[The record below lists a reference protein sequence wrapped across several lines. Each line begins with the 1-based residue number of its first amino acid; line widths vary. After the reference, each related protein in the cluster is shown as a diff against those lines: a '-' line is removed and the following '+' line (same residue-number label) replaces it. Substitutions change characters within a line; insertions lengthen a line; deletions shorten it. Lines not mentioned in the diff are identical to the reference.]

1 MKMSEFQLPSL
12 FTKNGSFEPSTESTA
27 TMTTKI
33 DNDSQSAMV
42 DFDQF
47 IKKEDELINED
58 SLDLPELDSAVV
70 DAFFASSNDS
80 TPMFEYDTTP
90 IQDSVASTND
100 HEWASLFD
108 DDIPVITEDDVSLND
123 KAMQSTEVSS
133 YDAFPSTINQIPSF
147 LPTPVIEDAKLLKST
162 TNGRVSKKKSV
173 SSSSSSSASSTPKI
187 DHLGVITYNKK
198 NRSIPLTP
206 VIPESDDPAAL
217 KRARNTEAARRSRAR
232 KLKRM
237 TQLEDKVEEL
247 LNKNKSL
254 ENEVETLKRLLAER
268 S

>member
-1 MKMSEFQLPSL
+1 MKMSEFQMPSL
-12 FTKNGSFEPSTESTA
+12 FTKTGSFESSLNTELL
-27 TMTTKI
+27 KK
-33 DNDSQSAMV
+33 NNNNSQPAMV
-42 DFDQF
+42 DFDHF
-47 IKKEDELINED
+47 IKKEQEGDLID
-58 SLDLPELDSAVV
+58 DSSLDLPELDSAVV

-90 IQDSVASTND
+90 IQDSVAATND

-133 YDAFPSTINQIPSF
+133 CDAFPSTINQIPSF
-147 LPTPVIEDAKLLKST
+147 LPTPIIEDAKLSKT
-162 TNGRVSKKKSV
+162 TGRINKKSF
-173 SSSSSSSASSTPKI
+173 SSSSSSSSSTPKI

-198 NRSIPLTP
+198 SRSIPLTP

-237 TQLEDKVEEL
+237 NQLEDKVEEL

-254 ENEVETLKRLLAER
+254 ESEVESLKKLLAER